1 VAYFSALFTCYL
13 GIDHFEMIEA
23 QIHKLL
29 HKKIK
34 LDGEHIHLFKLVNL
48 AGAGLSALPISALVR
63 GQLLN

>member
-1 VAYFSALFTCYL
+1 L